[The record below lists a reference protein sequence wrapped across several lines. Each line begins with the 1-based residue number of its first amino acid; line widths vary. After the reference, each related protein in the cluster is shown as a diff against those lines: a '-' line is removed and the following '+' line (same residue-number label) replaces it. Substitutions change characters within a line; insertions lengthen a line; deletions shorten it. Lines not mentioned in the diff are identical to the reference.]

1 MEFFFSKIR
10 IKIFEKLGF
19 RQIKEKS
26 PKFGEFLE
34 KNPKENFI
42 AFFFFFIKILGK
54 RVYVVF

>member
-42 AFFFFFIKILGK
+42 AFFFFLLK
-54 RVYVVF
+54 Y